1 MITAVRTRA
10 EGFREDTLARLRA
23 LTPLRFAGEVLVL
36 VAVLVLDLWPG
47 LWATK
52 HASGWA
58 LAGLIAAFVV
68 MLQLRHALPATAMIA
83 GVALAMMTPFGG
95 PALMVVLSYTAGR
108 RIESWVKA
116 VITASIAFIAVVVFW
131 DEDPIMVEPVYGM
144 LILITVFGVGVAL
157 PFLVGRYLAQR
168 EALVQAMQERE
179 SRMRTEHKM
188 LSRQVRLRERSRIA
202 QDMHDSLGH
211 RLSLISVH
219 AGALSMDPTLGEKQR
234 EAIGVL
240 RSAALTGMEE
250 LRAII
255 GVLRAEDGPDD
266 DPATRTVESIDSLVS
281 DARKA
286 GVLVSLVRGGQAHP
300 LPSKVSHAAY
310 RVAQEGLTN
319 ASKHAPGAAVQ
330 VTVKYEPDALVVEV
344 RNNPSRNGMADGDP
358 GVGLIGLTERVRV
371 AGGILHVGALP
382 SGGFRLA
389 AVLPYEESALPD
401 EPEDEQEE
409 VESPRSIRKW
419 AGVGS
424 IAGMSI
430 VLAIIF
436 GGFTWLGSQPVT
448 KVVPQEEYGQIYVGQ
463 PESEVMAQL
472 PAGDEPLVGEG
483 ERKSQAEPEPQG
495 SRCVYHITDEQSY
508 LDKGTRVV
516 RFCFRDG
523 KLVEKKIHVQKD
535 SP

>member
-10 EGFREDTLARLRA
+10 EVFRADTLARLRG
-23 LTPLRFAGEVLVL
+23 LTVVRLVGDLIVL
-36 VAVLVLDLWPG
+36 VAALLLDVWPG
-47 LWATK
+47 PWAETK
-52 HASGWA
+52 ASGWT
-58 LAGLIAAFVV
+58 LAGIFAVYVV
-68 MLQLRHALPATAMIA
+68 LLPLRHLLPATAMIGGA
-83 GVALAMMTPFGG
+83 ALTFLG
-95 PALMVVLSYTAGR
+95 PAAMVVLSYTAGR

-116 VITASIAFIAVVVFW
+116 VVSTTITFVVVVLLW
-131 DEDPIMVEPVYGM
+131 DWDARPLDIEPVYGM
-144 LILITVFGVGVAL
+144 LILITIFGVGVAL

-168 EALVQAMQERE
+168 EALVLAMQERE
-179 SRMRTEHKM
+179 ARMRGEHKM

-219 AGALSMDPTLGEKQR
+219 AGALALDPSLGEKQR

-240 RSAALTGMEE
+240 RSAALTGMGE

-266 DPATRTVESIDSLVS
+266 DPATRTAESIDSLVA

-300 LPSKVSHAAY
+300 LPSRVSHAAY

-319 ASKHAPGAAVQ
+319 AAKHAPGAAVQ

-344 RNNPSRNGMADGDP
+344 RNNPSRAGSPAGAP

-382 SGGFRLA
+382 SGGFRIA
-389 AVLPYEESALPD
+389 AVLPYEETALPD
-401 EPEDEQEE
+401 EPEDEQDEA
-409 VESPRSIRKW
+409 ESPRGIRKW

-424 IAGMSI
+424 IAGATL
-430 VLAIIF
+430 VLTIII
-436 GGFTWLGSQPVT
+436 GGFTFLGAQPVT
-448 KVVPQEEYGQIYVGQ
+448 EVVSQENLDRIQEGQ
-463 PESEVMAQL
+463 PEADVLALL
-472 PAGDEPLVGEG
+472 PAGDEPLVADG
-483 ERKSQAEPEPQG
+483 ERKSQASPEPPG
-495 SRCVYHITDEQSY
+495 ARCVYHITDEQSY
-508 LDKGTRVV
+508 LAKGTRVV

-523 KLVEKKIHVQKD
+523 KLVEKKIHVQRTGQ
-535 SP
+535 

>member
-10 EGFREDTLARLRA
+10 EALLADTRARLHA
-23 LTPLRFAGEVLVL
+23 LTPVRVVGDAIIVLAAIL
-36 VAVLVLDLWPG
+36 LDLWPG
-47 LWATK
+47 PWAEAK
-52 HASGWA
+52 PSGWA
-58 LAGLIAAFVV
+58 LVAYVAVYLVL
-68 MLQLRHALPATAMIA
+68 MPLRHVLPATAMIVGA
-83 GVALAMMTPFGG
+83 AIPGTG
-95 PALMVVLSYTAGR
+95 PALVVVLSYTAGR

-116 VITASIAFIAVVVFW
+116 VVSTTITFVVVVLLW
-131 DEDPIMVEPVYGM
+131 DWGTRPLDIEPVYGM
-144 LILITVFGVGVAL
+144 LILITIFGVGVAL

-168 EALVQAMQERE
+168 EALVQAMQDRE
-179 SRMRTEHKM
+179 ARMHGENRM
-188 LSRQVRLRERSRIA
+188 ISRQVRLRERSRIA

-219 AGALSMDPTLGEKQR
+219 AGALALDPSLGDKQR

-266 DPATRTVESIDSLVS
+266 DPATRTVESIDSLVG

-286 GVLVSLVRGGQAHP
+286 GVLVSLVRGGQSHP
-300 LPSKVSHAAY
+300 LPSRVSHAAY

-344 RNNPSRNGMADGDP
+344 RNNPSRNGSAAREP

-382 SGGFRLA
+382 SGGFRIA
-389 AVLPYEESALPD
+389 AVLPYEETSLPD
-401 EPEDEQEE
+401 EPEDEQDET
-409 VESPRSIRKW
+409 ESPRRIRKW
-419 AGVGS
+419 AGIGS
-424 IAGMSI
+424 IAGASI
-430 VLAIIF
+430 VLAVII
-436 GGFTWLGSQPVT
+436 GGFTYLGAQPVT
-448 KVVPQEEYGQIYVGQ
+448 EVVSQENLDKIQVGQ
-463 PESEVMAQL
+463 SEADVLKLL
-472 PAGDEPLVGEG
+472 PAGDEPLVAAG
-483 ERKSQAEPEPQG
+483 ERKSQAAPEPPG
-495 SRCVYHITDEQSY
+495 ARCVYHVTDEQSF
-508 LDKGTRVV
+508 LAKGTRVV

-523 KLVEKKIHVQKD
+523 KLVEKKIHVQRNN
-535 SP
+535 P

>member
-1 MITAVRTRA
+1 MTTALRA
-10 EGFREDTLARLRA
+10 RGEAFLADTLARFRT
-23 LTPLRFAGEVLVL
+23 LTPVRLVGDLIVL
-36 VAVLVLDLWPG
+36 VAAILLDLWPG
-47 LWATK
+47 PWAEQR
-52 HASGWA
+52 ASGWT
-58 LAGLIAAFVV
+58 LIAFVAAYV
-68 MLQLRHALPATAMIA
+68 VLLPLRHVLPATLMIVGA
-83 GVALAMMTPFGG
+83 AIPFGG
-95 PALMVVLSYTAGR
+95 PAFMVVLSYTAGR

-116 VITASIAFIAVVVFW
+116 VVSAALTLVVVVLMW
-131 DEDPIMVEPVYGM
+131 DWEARPIDLDPVYAM
-144 LILITVFGVGVAL
+144 LILITIFGVGVAL

-168 EALVQAMQERE
+168 EALVQAMRDRE
-179 SRMRTEHKM
+179 ARMRGEHKL

-219 AGALSMDPTLGEKQR
+219 AGALAMDPSLGDKQR

-266 DPATRTVESIDSLVS
+266 DPATRTVESIDSLVG

-300 LPSKVSHAAY
+300 LPSRVSHAAY

-344 RNNPSRNGMADGDP
+344 RNNPSRHGSPGGSP
-358 GVGLIGLTERVRV
+358 GVGLIGLTERVRL

-382 SGGFRLA
+382 SGGFRIA
-389 AVLPYEESALPD
+389 AVLPYEETALPD
-401 EPEDEQEE
+401 EPEDEQDET
-409 VESPRSIRKW
+409 ESPRGIRKW

-424 IAGMSI
+424 IAGATL
-430 VLAIIF
+430 VLAVII
-436 GGFTWLGSQPVT
+436 GGFTYLGTQPVT
-448 KVVPQEEYGQIYVGQ
+448 DVVSQDSLDRIQEGQ
-463 PESEVMAQL
+463 PEADVMKLL
-472 PAGDEPLVGEG
+472 PSGDEPLVADG
-483 ERKSQAEPEPQG
+483 ERKSQASPEPPG
-495 SRCVYHITDEQSY
+495 ARCVYHVTDEQSY
-508 LDKGTRVV
+508 LAKGTRVV

-523 KLVEKKIHVQKD
+523 KLVEKKIHVQRTGQ
-535 SP
+535 

>member
-1 MITAVRTRA
+1 VRTRA
-10 EGFREDTLARLRA
+10 EAFAAGNLARFKA
-23 LTPLRFAGEVLVL
+23 LTPLRVGGELL
-36 VAVLVLDLWPG
+36 LLAAVVVLDLLPG
-47 LWATK
+47 LWADK
-52 HASGWA
+52 HASGWTLVA
-58 LAGLIAAFVV
+58 LIAAYVV
-68 MLQLRHALPATAMIA
+68 LMPLRYALPATTMVL
-83 GVALAMMTPFGG
+83 GVMVSMMTPYAGAG
-95 PALMVVLSYTAGR
+95 LMVVVSYAAGR

-116 VITASIAFIAVVVFW
+116 VVTAVIAFVVVAWFW
-131 DEDPIMVEPVYGM
+131 DEQPIMVEPVYGM
-144 LILITVFGVGVAL
+144 LILITVFSVGVAL

-168 EALVQAMQERE
+168 EALVQAMRERE
-179 SRMRTEHKM
+179 ARMRTEHRM

-219 AGALSMDPTLGEKQR
+219 AGALALDPSLGEKQR

-240 RSAALTGMEE
+240 RTAALTGMEE

-300 LPSKVSHAAY
+300 LPSRVSHAAY

-344 RNNPSRNGMADGDP
+344 RNNPSRNGASAREP

-382 SGGFRLA
+382 SGGFRIA
-389 AVLPYEESALPD
+389 AVLPYEETALPE
-401 EPEDEQEE
+401 EPVDEQDDAEP
-409 VESPRSIRKW
+409 SRRIPKW

-424 IAGMSI
+424 IAGVSAVVTI
-430 VLAIIF
+430 VI
-436 GGFTWLGSQPVT
+436 GGFTYLGAQPVT
-448 KVVPQEEYGQIYVGQ
+448 EVVSQQKLDQIQVGQ
-463 PESEVMAQL
+463 PESEVLKLL
-472 PAGDEPLVGEG
+472 PAGDEPLVGDG
-483 ERKSQAEPEPQG
+483 ERKSQAAPEPAG
-495 SRCVYHITDEQSY
+495 ARCVYHVTDEQSF
-508 LDKGTRVV
+508 LEKGTRVV
-516 RFCFRDG
+516 RFCFKDG
-523 KLVEKKIHVQKD
+523 KLVEKKIHVQRKN
-535 SP
+535 P

>member
-1 MITAVRTRA
+1 MITAGRTRA
-10 EGFREDTLARLRA
+10 EALLADTRSRLTA
-23 LTPLRFAGEVLVL
+23 LTPVRVVGDVIVVLAAIL
-36 VAVLVLDLWPG
+36 LDLWPG
-47 LWATK
+47 PWAETK
-52 HASGWA
+52 PSGWA
-58 LAGLIAAFVV
+58 LVAYVAAYLVL
-68 MLQLRHALPATAMIA
+68 MPLRHVLPATVMIA
-83 GVALAMMTPFGG
+83 GAAIPFAG
-95 PALMVVLSYTAGR
+95 PALVVVLSYTAGR

-116 VITASIAFIAVVVFW
+116 VVSTTLTFVVVVLLW
-131 DEDPIMVEPVYGM
+131 DWDARPLDIEPVYGM
-144 LILITVFGVGVAL
+144 LILITIFGVGVAL

-168 EALVQAMQERE
+168 EALVQAMQDRE
-179 SRMRTEHKM
+179 ARMHGENKM
-188 LSRQVRLRERSRIA
+188 ISRQVRLRERSRIA

-219 AGALSMDPTLGEKQR
+219 AGALALDPSLGDKQR

-266 DPATRTVESIDSLVS
+266 DPATRTVESIDSLVG

-300 LPSKVSHAAY
+300 LPSRVSHAAY

-344 RNNPSRNGMADGDP
+344 RNNPSRNGSAASEP

-382 SGGFRLA
+382 SGGFRIA
-389 AVLPYEESALPD
+389 AVLPYEETPLPD
-401 EPEDEQEE
+401 EPEDEQDET
-409 VESPRSIRKW
+409 VSPRRIRKW

-424 IAGMSI
+424 IAGASI
-430 VLAIIF
+430 VLAVII
-436 GGFTWLGSQPVT
+436 GGFTYLGAQPVT
-448 KVVPQEEYGQIYVGQ
+448 EVVSQENLDKIQEGQ
-463 PESEVMAQL
+463 SEADVLKLL
-472 PAGDEPLVGEG
+472 PVGDEPLVADG
-483 ERKSQAEPEPQG
+483 ERKSQASPEPPG
-495 SRCVYHITDEQSY
+495 ARCVYHITDEQSY
-508 LDKGTRVV
+508 LAKGTRVV

-523 KLVEKKIHVQKD
+523 KLVEKKIHVQRTG
-535 SP
+535 S

>member
-1 MITAVRTRA
+1 LLADTRA
-10 EGFREDTLARLRA
+10 RIEA
-23 LTPLRFAGEVLVL
+23 LTPVRVVGDLIVVLAAIL
-36 VAVLVLDLWPG
+36 LDLWPG
-47 LWATK
+47 PWAEAK
-52 HASGWA
+52 VSGWV
-58 LAGLIAAFVV
+58 LAAYIAVYLV
-68 MLQLRHALPATAMIA
+68 LMPLRHVLPATVMIVGA
-83 GVALAMMTPFGG
+83 ALPFAG
-95 PALMVVLSYTAGR
+95 PALVVVLSYTAGR
-108 RIESWVKA
+108 RIESRVR
-116 VITASIAFIAVVVFW
+116 AVVATAITFVVVVLLW
-131 DEDPIMVEPVYGM
+131 DWDARPLDIEPVYGM
-144 LILITVFGVGVAL
+144 LILITIFGVGVAL

-168 EALVQAMQERE
+168 EALVQAMQDRE
-179 SRMRTEHKM
+179 SRMRGEHKM
-188 LSRQVRLRERSRIA
+188 ISRQVRLRERSRIA

-219 AGALSMDPTLGEKQR
+219 AGALALDPSLGDKQR

-266 DPATRTVESIDSLVS
+266 DPATRTVESIDSLVG

-300 LPSKVSHAAY
+300 LPSRVSHAAY

-344 RNNPSRNGMADGDP
+344 RNNPSRNGSAAREP

-382 SGGFRLA
+382 SGGFRIA
-389 AVLPYEESALPD
+389 AVLPYEETPLPD
-401 EPEDEQEE
+401 EPEDEQDET
-409 VESPRSIRKW
+409 ESPRGIRKW

-424 IAGMSI
+424 IAGASL
-430 VLAIIF
+430 VLAVII
-436 GGFTWLGSQPVT
+436 GGFTYLGAQPVT
-448 KVVPQEEYGQIYVGQ
+448 EVVSQENLDKIQVGQ
-463 PESEVMAQL
+463 PEAEVMKLL
-472 PAGDEPLVGEG
+472 PAGDEPLVADG
-483 ERKSQAEPEPQG
+483 ERKSQASPEPPG
-495 SRCVYHITDEQSY
+495 ARCVYHVTDEQSY
-508 LDKGTRVV
+508 LAKGTRVV

-523 KLVEKKIHVQKD
+523 KLVEKKIHVQRNN
-535 SP
+535 P

>member
-1 MITAVRTRA
+1 MRA
-10 EGFREDTLARLRA
+10 RGAAALADTLARFRA
-23 LTPLRFAGEVLVL
+23 LTPVRLVGDLIVL
-36 VAVLVLDLWPG
+36 VAAILLDLWPG
-47 LWATK
+47 PWAEQR
-52 HASGWA
+52 ASGWT
-58 LAGLIAAFVV
+58 LIAFVAV
-68 MLQLRHALPATAMIA
+68 YVVLLPMRHVLPATLMIA
-83 GVALAMMTPFGG
+83 GAAIPFGG
-95 PALMVVLSYTAGR
+95 PAFMVVLSYTAGR
-108 RIESWVKA
+108 RIESWGKA
-116 VITASIAFIAVVVFW
+116 VVSMTLTFAVVLLMW
-131 DEDPIMVEPVYGM
+131 DWQARPIDLDPVYAV
-144 LILITVFGVGVAL
+144 LILITIFGVGVAL

-168 EALVQAMQERE
+168 EALVQAIRDRE
-179 SRMRTEHKM
+179 ARMRGEHKL

-219 AGALSMDPTLGEKQR
+219 AGALALDPSLGDKQR

-266 DPATRTVESIDSLVS
+266 DTATRTVESIDSLVG

-300 LPSKVSHAAY
+300 LPSRVSHAAY

-344 RNNPSRNGMADGDP
+344 RNNPSRNGSLVREP
-358 GVGLIGLTERVRV
+358 GVGLIGLTERVRL

-382 SGGFRLA
+382 AGGFRIA
-389 AVLPYEESALPD
+389 AVLPYEETSLPD
-401 EPEDEQEE
+401 EPEDEQDET
-409 VESPRSIRKW
+409 ESPRGIRKW

-424 IAGMSI
+424 IAGASL
-430 VLAIIF
+430 VLTMII
-436 GGFTWLGSQPVT
+436 GGFTFLGSQPVT
-448 KVVPQEEYGQIYVGQ
+448 EVVSQENLDRIREGQ
-463 PESEVMAQL
+463 PEADVVKLL
-472 PAGDEPLVGEG
+472 PSGDEPLLADG
-483 ERKSQAEPEPQG
+483 ERKSQASPEPPG
-495 SRCVYHITDEQSY
+495 ARCVYHITDEQSY
-508 LDKGTRVV
+508 LAKGTRVV

-523 KLVEKKIHVQKD
+523 KLVEKKIHMQRNGQ
-535 SP
+535 

>member
-1 MITAVRTRA
+1 MTTALRTRA
-10 EGFREDTLARLRA
+10 EAFRADTLARLKA
-23 LTPLRFAGEVLVL
+23 MTPVRVIGDVIVV
-36 VAVLVLDLWPG
+36 VAAILLDLWPG
-47 LWATK
+47 PWAEQK
-52 HASGWA
+52 AAGWTLVA
-58 LAGLIAAFVV
+58 YVAVYLVL
-68 MLQLRHALPATAMIA
+68 LPLRHVLPATAMIVGA
-83 GVALAMMTPFGG
+83 AIPFIG
-95 PALMVVLSYTAGR
+95 PAVMVVLSYTAGR

-116 VITASIAFIAVVVFW
+116 VVCTTITFVVVVLVW
-131 DEDPIMVEPVYGM
+131 DWDARPIDIEPVYGV
-144 LILITVFGVGVAL
+144 LILVTIFGVGVAL

-168 EALVQAMQERE
+168 EALVQAVQDREARMQA
-179 SRMRTEHKM
+179 EHKM

-219 AGALSMDPTLGEKQR
+219 AGALAMDPSLGEKQR

-266 DPATRTVESIDSLVS
+266 DPATRTVESIDSLVG

-300 LPSKVSHAAY
+300 LPSRVSHAAY

-344 RNNPSRNGMADGDP
+344 RNNPSRSGSSGGEP
-358 GVGLIGLTERVRV
+358 GVGLIGLSERVRV

-382 SGGFRLA
+382 SGGFRIA
-389 AVLPYEESALPD
+389 AVLPYEETALPG
-401 EPEDEQEE
+401 EPEDEQDET
-409 VESPRSIRKW
+409 ESPRGIRKW

-424 IAGMSI
+424 IAGASV
-430 VLAIIF
+430 VLTVII
-436 GGFTWLGSQPVT
+436 GGFTYLGAQPVT
-448 KVVPQEEYGQIYVGQ
+448 EVVAQEDLDRIQEGQ
-463 PESEVMAQL
+463 PEAEVVKLL
-472 PAGDEPLVGEG
+472 PSGAEPMVGDG
-483 ERKSQAEPEPQG
+483 ERKSQASPEPPG
-495 SRCVYHITDEQSY
+495 ARCVYHITDEQSY
-508 LDKGTRVV
+508 LAKGTRVV

-523 KLVEKKIHVQKD
+523 KLVEKKIHVQRTN
-535 SP
+535 P

>member
-1 MITAVRTRA
+1 MTTALRARA
-10 EGFREDTLARLRA
+10 EAFRADTLARLKA
-23 LTPLRFAGEVLVL
+23 MTPVRVIGDVIVV
-36 VAVLVLDLWPG
+36 VAAILLDLWPG
-47 LWATK
+47 PWGEQK
-52 HASGWA
+52 ASGWTLVA
-58 LAGLIAAFVV
+58 YVAVYLVL
-68 MLQLRHALPATAMIA
+68 LPLRHVLPATAMIVGA
-83 GVALAMMTPFGG
+83 AIPFIG
-95 PALMVVLSYTAGR
+95 PAVMVVLSYTAGR

-116 VITASIAFIAVVVFW
+116 VVSTTITFVVVVLVW
-131 DEDPIMVEPVYGM
+131 DWDARPIDIEPVYGV
-144 LILITVFGVGVAL
+144 LILVTIFGVGVAL

-168 EALVQAMQERE
+168 EALVQAVQDREARMQA
-179 SRMRTEHKM
+179 EHKM

-219 AGALSMDPTLGEKQR
+219 AGALAMDPSLGEKQR

-266 DPATRTVESIDSLVS
+266 DPATRTVESIDSLVG

-300 LPSKVSHAAY
+300 LPSRVSHAAY

-344 RNNPSRNGMADGDP
+344 RNNPSRSGSSGGEP
-358 GVGLIGLTERVRV
+358 GVGLIGLSERVRV

-382 SGGFRLA
+382 SGGFRIA
-389 AVLPYEESALPD
+389 AVLPYEETALPG
-401 EPEDEQEE
+401 EPEDEQDET
-409 VESPRSIRKW
+409 ESPRGIRKW

-424 IAGMSI
+424 IAGASV
-430 VLAIIF
+430 VLTVII
-436 GGFTWLGSQPVT
+436 GGFTYLGAQPVT
-448 KVVPQEEYGQIYVGQ
+448 EVVTQENLDRIREGQ
-463 PESEVMAQL
+463 PEAEVMKLL
-472 PAGDEPLVGEG
+472 PSGDEPLVGDG
-483 ERKSQAEPEPQG
+483 ERKSQASPEPTG
-495 SRCVYHITDEQSY
+495 ARCVYHITDEQSY
-508 LDKGTRVV
+508 LAKGTRVV

-523 KLVEKKIHVQKD
+523 KLVEKKIHVQRTN
-535 SP
+535 P

>member
-10 EGFREDTLARLRA
+10 EAAAADTLARFRA
-23 LTPLRFAGEVLVL
+23 LTPVRLVGDLL
-36 VAVLVLDLWPG
+36 VMVAAILLDLWPG
-47 LWATK
+47 PWGEVK
-52 HASGWA
+52 ASGWTLVA
-58 LAGLIAAFVV
+58 YVAAYVV
-68 MLQLRHALPATAMIA
+68 LMPLRHVFPAVVLVGAAAI
-83 GVALAMMTPFGG
+83 PFGG
-95 PALMVVLSYTAGR
+95 PALMVLVSYTAGR

-116 VITASIAFIAVVVFW
+116 VVTMAFTFVVVVLLW
-131 DEDPIMVEPVYGM
+131 DWDQRPLDIEPVYGM
-144 LILITVFGVGVAL
+144 LILVTIFGVGVAL

-168 EALVQAMQERE
+168 EALVRAMQDRE
-179 SRMRTEHKM
+179 ERMRGEHKL

-219 AGALSMDPTLGEKQR
+219 AGALALDPTLGEKQR

-240 RSAALTGMEE
+240 RTAALTGMGE

-266 DPATRTVESIDSLVS
+266 DPATRTAESIDSLVS

-286 GVLVSLVRGGQAHP
+286 GVLVSLVRGGQSHP
-300 LPSKVSHAAY
+300 LPSRVSHAAY

-319 ASKHAPGAAVQ
+319 AAKHAPGAAVQ

-344 RNNPSRNGMADGDP
+344 RNNPCRNGSPEGAP

-382 SGGFRLA
+382 SGGFRIA
-389 AVLPYEESALPD
+389 AVLPYEETPLPD
-401 EPEDEQEE
+401 EPEDEDEP
-409 VESPRSIRKW
+409 ESPRGIRKW

-424 IAGMSI
+424 IAGASL
-430 VLAIIF
+430 VLTVII
-436 GGFTWLGSQPVT
+436 GGFTYLGAQPVT
-448 KVVPQEEYGQIYVGQ
+448 EVVSQENLDRIQVGQ
-463 PESEVMAQL
+463 SESDVLALL
-472 PAGDEPLVGEG
+472 PSGDEPLVADG
-483 ERKSQAEPEPQG
+483 ERRSQASPEPEG
-495 SRCVYHITDEQSY
+495 ARCVYHITDEQSY
-508 LDKGTRVV
+508 LAKGTRVV

-523 KLVEKKIHVQKD
+523 KLVEKKIHVQRTG
-535 SP
+535 S

>member
-1 MITAVRTRA
+1 VITAVRTRA
-10 EGFREDTLARLRA
+10 EALRADTLARLQA
-23 LTPLRFAGEVLVL
+23 LTPVRVVGEVV
-36 VAVLVLDLWPG
+36 VVAAAVLLDQWPG
-47 LWATK
+47 PWSEHQAT
-52 HASGWA
+52 GWA
-58 LAGLIAAFVV
+58 LVGFIAVYLV
-68 MLQLRHALPATAMIA
+68 LLPLRHVLPATVMIGA
-83 GVALAMMTPFGG
+83 AAIPFVG

-108 RIESWVKA
+108 RVESW
-116 VITASIAFIAVVVFW
+116 IRAVVSTTITFVVGALVW
-131 DEDPIMVEPVYGM
+131 DWDATPVDIGPVYGT
-144 LILITVFGVGVAL
+144 LILITIFGVGVAL

-179 SRMRTEHKM
+179 SRMRGEHKL

-219 AGALSMDPTLGEKQR
+219 AGALALDPSLGDKQR

-240 RSAALTGMEE
+240 RTAALTGMEE

-300 LPSKVSHAAY
+300 LPSRVSHAAY

-319 ASKHAPGAAVQ
+319 AAKHAPGAAVQ

-344 RNNPSRNGMADGDP
+344 RNNPPRTGSPTGEP

-382 SGGFRLA
+382 SGGFRIA
-389 AVLPYEESALPD
+389 AVLPYEETALPD
-401 EPEDEQEE
+401 EPEDEQDDNE
-409 VESPRSIRKW
+409 VPRRIRKW

-424 IAGMSI
+424 IAGASL
-430 VLAIIF
+430 VLVVII
-436 GGFTWLGSQPVT
+436 GGFTVLGAQPVT
-448 KVVPQEEYGQIYVGQ
+448 KVVTQQHLDQIHEGQ
-463 PESEVMAQL
+463 SEADVLKLL
-472 PAGDEPLVGEG
+472 PSGDEPLVGSG
-483 ERKSQAEPEPQG
+483 DRKSQASPEPPG
-495 SRCVYHITDEQSY
+495 ARCAYYVTDEQSY
-508 LDKGTRVV
+508 LEKGTRVV

-523 KLVEKKIHVQKD
+523 KLVEKKIHVQRTG
-535 SP
+535 P

>member
-10 EGFREDTLARLRA
+10 EALRADTLARLKA
-23 LTPLRFAGEVLVL
+23 LTPVRVLGDAIVIL
-36 VAVLVLDLWPG
+36 AAILLDLWPG
-47 LWATK
+47 PWGEHKAT
-52 HASGWA
+52 GWL
-58 LAGLIAAFVV
+58 LAGYIACYLV
-68 MLQLRHALPATAMIA
+68 LLPLRHVFPAAVMIGGA
-83 GVALAMMTPFGG
+83 AIPFLG

-116 VITASIAFIAVVVFW
+116 VVSTAITFVVVILVW
-131 DEDPIMVEPVYGM
+131 DWDARPVDIEPVYGM
-144 LILITVFGVGVAL
+144 LILITIFGVGVAL

-168 EALVQAMQERE
+168 EALVQAMQDRE
-179 SRMRTEHKM
+179 ARMAIEHRM

-219 AGALSMDPTLGEKQR
+219 AGALALDPSLGDKQR

-266 DPATRTVESIDSLVS
+266 DPATRTVESIDSLVG

-300 LPSKVSHAAY
+300 LPSRVSHAAY

-319 ASKHAPGAAVQ
+319 AAKHAPGAAVQ

-344 RNNPSRNGMADGDP
+344 RNNPSRNDSSVREP

-382 SGGFRLA
+382 SGGFRIA
-389 AVLPYEESALPD
+389 AVLPYEETALPD
-401 EPEDEQEE
+401 EPEDEHDEA
-409 VESPRSIRKW
+409 ESPRSIRKW

-424 IAGMSI
+424 IAGASL
-430 VLAIIF
+430 VLAVII
-436 GGFTWLGSQPVT
+436 GGFTYLGAQPVT
-448 KVVPQEEYGQIYVGQ
+448 KVVKQADLDKIHEGQS
-463 PESEVMAQL
+463 EAEVMALL
-472 PAGDEPLVGEG
+472 PSGDEPLIGNG
-483 ERKSQAEPEPQG
+483 ERQSQASPEPPG
-495 SRCVYHITDEQSY
+495 ARCVYHVTDEQSY
-508 LDKGTRVV
+508 LAKGTRVV

-523 KLVEKKIHVQKD
+523 KLVEKKIHVQRTG
-535 SP
+535 S

>member
-10 EGFREDTLARLRA
+10 EAFRADTLARLRA
-23 LTPLRFAGEVLVL
+23 LTPVRLVGDLLVMVGVLL
-36 VAVLVLDLWPG
+36 LDLWPG
-47 LWATK
+47 PWAETK
-52 HASGWA
+52 ASGWTLVA
-58 LAGLIAAFVV
+58 YFAVYVV
-68 MLQLRHALPATAMIA
+68 MLPLRHLLPATVMIVGA
-83 GVALAMMTPFGG
+83 AIPFFG
-95 PALMVVLSYTAGR
+95 PAMMVVLSYTAGR

-116 VITASIAFIAVVVFW
+116 VVSTAMTFVVVVLWW
-131 DEDPIMVEPVYGM
+131 DWVERPLDIEPVYGM
-144 LILITVFGVGVAL
+144 LILVTIFGVGVAL

-168 EALVQAMQERE
+168 EALVQAMQDRE
-179 SRMRTEHKM
+179 ARMRVEHRM

-219 AGALSMDPTLGEKQR
+219 AGALALDPSLGDKQR

-240 RSAALTGMEE
+240 RSAALTGMGE

-266 DPATRTVESIDSLVS
+266 DPATRTAESIDSLVS

-300 LPSKVSHAAY
+300 LPSRVSHAAY

-319 ASKHAPGAAVQ
+319 AAKHAPGAAVQ

-344 RNNPSRNGMADGDP
+344 RNNPSRNGSPVQAP

-382 SGGFRLA
+382 SGGFRIA
-389 AVLPYEESALPD
+389 AVLPYEETPLPD
-401 EPEDEQEE
+401 EPEDEQDET
-409 VESPRSIRKW
+409 ESPRGIRKW

-424 IAGMSI
+424 IAGASL
-430 VLAIIF
+430 VLAIII
-436 GGFTWLGSQPVT
+436 GGFTYLGAQPVT
-448 KVVPQEEYGQIYVGQ
+448 DVVSQENLDRIQEGQAEADVR
-463 PESEVMAQL
+463 ALL
-472 PAGDEPLVGEG
+472 PAGDEPLVADG
-483 ERKSQAEPEPQG
+483 ERKSQAGPEPPG
-495 SRCVYHITDEQSY
+495 ARCVYHITDEQSY
-508 LDKGTRVV
+508 LAKGTRVV

-523 KLVEKKIHVQKD
+523 KLVEKKIHVQRTGQ
-535 SP
+535 

>member
-10 EGFREDTLARLRA
+10 EALYADTLARFKA
-23 LTPLRFAGEVLVL
+23 LTPVRVTGDLIVVVSVIL
-36 VAVLVLDLWPG
+36 LDLWPG
-47 LWATK
+47 PWAEHK
-52 HASGWA
+52 ASGWA
-58 LAGLIAAFVV
+58 LAGFIATYLV
-68 MLQLRHALPATAMIA
+68 LLPLRHVLPATVMIGGA
-83 GVALAMMTPFGG
+83 AIPFLG

-116 VITASIAFIAVVVFW
+116 VVSTTITFVVVVLMW
-131 DEDPIMVEPVYGM
+131 DWDTRPIDIEPVYGM
-144 LILITVFGVGVAL
+144 LILITIFGVGVAL

-168 EALVQAMQERE
+168 EALVQAMQDRE
-179 SRMRTEHKM
+179 ARMRIEHRM

-219 AGALSMDPTLGEKQR
+219 AGALALDPSLGDKQR

-300 LPSKVSHAAY
+300 LPSRVSHAAY

-319 ASKHAPGAAVQ
+319 AAKHAPGAAVQ

-344 RNNPSRNGMADGDP
+344 RNNPSRTGSPTGEP
-358 GVGLIGLTERVRV
+358 GVGLIGLSERVRV

-382 SGGFRLA
+382 SGGFRIA
-389 AVLPYEESALPD
+389 AVLPYEETALP

-409 VESPRSIRKW
+409 VEPRRRIRKW
-419 AGVGS
+419 AGIGS
-424 IAGMSI
+424 IAGASL
-430 VLAIIF
+430 VLTVII
-436 GGFTWLGSQPVT
+436 GGFTVLGTQPVT
-448 KVVPQEEYGQIYVGQ
+448 EVVTQENLDRIREGQ
-463 PESEVMAQL
+463 PEAEVMALL
-472 PAGDEPLVGEG
+472 PAGDEPLVGDG
-483 ERKSQAEPEPQG
+483 ERKSQATPEPPG
-495 SRCVYHITDEQSY
+495 ARCIYHITDEQSY
-508 LDKGTRVV
+508 RDDGTRVV

-523 KLVEKKIHVQKD
+523 KLVEKKIHVQRTG
-535 SP
+535 S

>member
-1 MITAVRTRA
+1 MTAVRARA
-10 EGFREDTLARLRA
+10 EVFREDVAARLKA
-23 LTPLRFAGEVLVL
+23 LTPLRVAGEAIVFAAVVL
-36 VAVLVLDLWPG
+36 LDLWPG
-47 LWATK
+47 VWATK
-52 HASGWA
+52 HASGWP
-58 LAGLIAAFVV
+58 LAGLIVAFLV
-68 MLQLRHALPATAMIA
+68 LLPARHALPATAMVV
-83 GVALAMMTPFGG
+83 GVALAMMTPYGG

-108 RIESWVKA
+108 RIESWIKA
-116 VITASIAFIAVVVFW
+116 VATAAVAFVAVIVFW

-179 SRMRTEHKM
+179 ARMRTEHKM

-219 AGALSMDPTLGEKQR
+219 AGAMGLDPSLGEKQR

-266 DPATRTVESIDSLVS
+266 DPATRTVESIDSLVG

-300 LPSKVSHAAY
+300 LPSRVSHAAY

-344 RNNPSRNGMADGDP
+344 RNNPSRNGSAGRDP
-358 GVGLIGLTERVRV
+358 GVGLIGLTERVRL
-371 AGGILHVGALP
+371 AGGMLHVGSLP
-382 SGGFRLA
+382 SGGYRLA
-389 AVLPYEESALPD
+389 AVLPYEETALPD
-401 EPEDEQEE
+401 EPEDEQQEE
-409 VESPRSIRKW
+409 APRQRIRKW

-424 IAGMSI
+424 IAGMSV
-430 VLAIIF
+430 VLTLIF
-436 GGFTWLGSQPVT
+436 GGFTYLGSQPVT
-448 KVVPQEEYGQIYVGQ
+448 KVVSQEKYDMISVGQ
-463 PESEVMAQL
+463 SESEVMAL
-472 PAGDEPLVGEG
+472 MPPGDEPLVGEG
-483 ERKSQAEPEPQG
+483 ERTSQAAPEPPG

-508 LDKGTRVV
+508 LDEGTRVV

-535 SP
+535 KP

>member
-10 EGFREDTLARLRA
+10 EALVADTLARLKA
-23 LTPLRFAGEVLVL
+23 LTPVRVIGDVIVMIATIL
-36 VAVLVLDLWPG
+36 LDLWPG
-47 LWATK
+47 PWAEHKT
-52 HASGWA
+52 SGWA
-58 LAGLIAAFVV
+58 LVGFAAVYLV
-68 MLQLRHALPATAMIA
+68 LLPLRHVLPATVMIGGA
-83 GVALAMMTPFGG
+83 AIPFLG

-108 RIESWVKA
+108 RITSWVKA
-116 VITASIAFIAVVVFW
+116 VVSTTLTFVVVVLAW
-131 DEDPIMVEPVYGM
+131 DWDARPIDIEPAYGM
-144 LILITVFGVGVAL
+144 LILITIFGVGVAL

-168 EALVQAMQERE
+168 EALVQAMQDRE
-179 SRMRTEHKM
+179 ARMRIEHRM
-188 LSRQVRLRERSRIA
+188 ISRQVRLRERSRIA

-219 AGALSMDPTLGEKQR
+219 AGVLAMDPSLGDKQR

-286 GVLVSLVRGGQAHP
+286 GVLVSLVRGGQSHP
-300 LPSKVSHAAY
+300 LPSRVSHAAY

-319 ASKHAPGAAVQ
+319 AAKHSPGAAVQ

-344 RNNPSRNGMADGDP
+344 RNNPSRNGSPTGEP
-358 GVGLIGLTERVRV
+358 GVGLIGLSERVRV

-382 SGGFRLA
+382 SGGFRIA
-389 AVLPYEESALPD
+389 AVLPYEETALP

-409 VESPRSIRKW
+409 AEPRRQIRKW

-424 IAGMSI
+424 IAGASI
-430 VLAIIF
+430 VLTLII
-436 GGFTWLGSQPVT
+436 GGFTVLGAQPVT
-448 KVVPQEEYGQIYVGQ
+448 EVVTQQNLDRIQEGQ
-463 PESEVMAQL
+463 PEAEVMALL
-472 PAGDEPLVGEG
+472 PSGDEPLVGDG
-483 ERKSQAEPEPQG
+483 ERKSHAAPEPPG
-495 SRCVYHITDEQSY
+495 ARCVYHITDEQSY
-508 LDKGTRVV
+508 RDEGTRVV

-523 KLVEKKIHVQKD
+523 KLVEKKIHVQRTG
-535 SP
+535 

>member
-10 EGFREDTLARLRA
+10 EAFRADALARFRGLTVVRLVGDLVVMVAA
-23 LTPLRFAGEVLVL
+23 LLLDVWPGPWAETKATGWSIAGIAAVYVVLLPLRHLF
-36 VAVLVLDLWPG
+36 P
-47 LWATK
+47 ATTMIGG
-52 HASGWA
+52 A
-58 LAGLIAAFVV
+58 
-68 MLQLRHALPATAMIA
+68 ALPF
-83 GVALAMMTPFGG
+83 LG
-95 PALMVVLSYTAGR
+95 PATMVVLSYTAGR

-116 VITASIAFIAVVVFW
+116 VASTALTFVVVVLLW
-131 DEDPIMVEPVYGM
+131 DWDARPLEFDPVYGM
-144 LILITVFGVGVAL
+144 LILITIFGVGVAL

-168 EALVQAMQERE
+168 EALVQAMQDRE
-179 SRMRTEHKM
+179 ARMRGEHKM

-219 AGALSMDPTLGEKQR
+219 AGALALDPSLGEKQR

-240 RSAALTGMEE
+240 RSAALTGMGE

-266 DPATRTVESIDSLVS
+266 DPATRTAESIDSLVT

-300 LPSKVSHAAY
+300 LPSRVSHAAY

-319 ASKHAPGAAVQ
+319 AAKHAPGAAVQ

-344 RNNPSRNGMADGDP
+344 RNNPSRNGSPSGAP

-382 SGGFRLA
+382 SGGFRIA
-389 AVLPYEESALPD
+389 AVLPYEETALPD
-401 EPEDEQEE
+401 EPEDEQDET
-409 VESPRSIRKW
+409 ESPRGIRKW

-424 IAGMSI
+424 IAGASV
-430 VLAIIF
+430 VLAIII
-436 GGFTWLGSQPVT
+436 GGFTYLGAQPVT
-448 KVVPQEEYGQIYVGQ
+448 EVVSQENLDKIQEGQ
-463 PESEVMAQL
+463 PEADVRALL
-472 PAGDEPLVGEG
+472 PNGDEPLVADG
-483 ERKSQAEPEPQG
+483 ERKSQASPEPPG
-495 SRCVYHITDEQSY
+495 ARCVYHITDEQSY
-508 LDKGTRVV
+508 LAKGTRVV

-523 KLVEKKIHVQKD
+523 KLVEKKIHVQRTGQ
-535 SP
+535 

>member
-10 EGFREDTLARLRA
+10 EAFYADTLTRLKA
-23 LTPLRFAGEVLVL
+23 LTPVRVVGDVIVM
-36 VAVLVLDLWPG
+36 VAVILLDLWPG
-47 LWATK
+47 PWAEQK
-52 HASGWA
+52 ASGWTVVA
-58 LAGLIAAFVV
+58 FIAVYLV
-68 MLQLRHALPATAMIA
+68 LLPLRHLLPATVMIGGA
-83 GVALAMMTPFGG
+83 AIPFLG

-116 VITASIAFIAVVVFW
+116 VVSTAITFVVVVLLW
-131 DEDPIMVEPVYGM
+131 DWDARPIDIEPVYGM
-144 LILITVFGVGVAL
+144 LILVTIFGVGVAL

-168 EALVQAMQERE
+168 EALVQAMQDRE
-179 SRMRTEHKM
+179 ARMHVEHRM

-219 AGALSMDPTLGEKQR
+219 AGALALDPSLGEKQR

-266 DPATRTVESIDSLVS
+266 DPATRTVESIDSLVG

-300 LPSKVSHAAY
+300 LPSRVSHAAY

-344 RNNPSRNGMADGDP
+344 RNNPSRNGSPGGVP
-358 GVGLIGLTERVRV
+358 GVGLIGLSERVRL
-371 AGGILHVGALP
+371 AGGILHVGGLP
-382 SGGFRLA
+382 SGGFRIA
-389 AVLPYEESALPD
+389 AVLPYEETALPD
-401 EPEDEQEE
+401 EPEDEQDET
-409 VESPRSIRKW
+409 ESPRGIRKW
-419 AGVGS
+419 AGIGS
-424 IAGMSI
+424 IAGASI
-430 VLAIIF
+430 VLTVII
-436 GGFTWLGSQPVT
+436 GGFTYLGAQPVT
-448 KVVPQEEYGQIYVGQ
+448 EVVTQQNLDRIQEGQ
-463 PESEVMAQL
+463 PEAEVMALL
-472 PAGDEPLVGEG
+472 PAGDEPLVGDG
-483 ERKSQAEPEPQG
+483 ERKSQASPELPG
-495 SRCVYHITDEQSY
+495 ARCVYHITDEQSY
-508 LDKGTRVV
+508 LAKGTRVV

-523 KLVEKKIHVQKD
+523 KLIEKKIHVQRNN
-535 SP
+535 S

>member
-1 MITAVRTRA
+1 MITAVRARA
-10 EGFREDTLARLRA
+10 EAFRADTLARLKA
-23 LTPLRFAGEVLVL
+23 LTPVRVAGDVIVM
-36 VAVLVLDLWPG
+36 VAAILLDLWPG
-47 LWATK
+47 PWAQEQAK
-52 HASGWA
+52 SSGW
-58 LAGLIAAFVV
+58 LIVAFIACYVV
-68 MLQLRHALPATAMIA
+68 LLLSRHLLPATTMI
-83 GVALAMMTPFGG
+83 VAAAIPFLG

-108 RIESWVKA
+108 RVESWVKA
-116 VITASIAFIAVVVFW
+116 VAATSITFVVVMFSW
-131 DEDPIMVEPVYGM
+131 DRGPIDIGPVYGM
-144 LILITVFGVGVAL
+144 LILITIFGVGVAL

-168 EALVQAMQERE
+168 EALVQAMQDRE
-179 SRMRTEHKM
+179 ARMRVEHRM

-219 AGALSMDPTLGEKQR
+219 AGALALDPSLGDKQR

-266 DPATRTVESIDSLVS
+266 DPATRTVESIDSLVG

-300 LPSKVSHAAY
+300 LPSRVSHAAY

-319 ASKHAPGAAVQ
+319 AAKHAPGAAVQ

-344 RNNPSRNGMADGDP
+344 RNNPSRSGSAASEP
-358 GVGLIGLTERVRV
+358 GVGLIGLSERVRV

-382 SGGFRLA
+382 SGGFRIA
-389 AVLPYEESALPD
+389 AVLPYEDTGLPE
-401 EPEDEQEE
+401 EPEEDTQDEEPPTHQ
-409 VESPRSIRKW
+409 IRKW

-424 IAGMSI
+424 IAGASV
-430 VLAIIF
+430 VLAVII
-436 GGFTWLGSQPVT
+436 GGFTYLGSQPIT
-448 KVVPQEEYGQIYVGQ
+448 KVVSADDLARIQEGQ
-463 PESEVMAQL
+463 SEADVMALL
-472 PAGDEPLVGEG
+472 PHGDDPLLAGR
-483 ERKSQAEPEPQG
+483 ERSSQASPEPPG
-495 SRCVYHITDEQSY
+495 AHCLYHLTDEQSY

-523 KLVEKKIHVQKD
+523 KLVEKKIHVQKE
-535 SP
+535 SE

>member
-1 MITAVRTRA
+1 VRTRA
-10 EGFREDTLARLRA
+10 EAFRADNLARLSA
-23 LTPLRFAGEVLVL
+23 LTPLRLVGEALVV
-36 VAVLVLDLWPG
+36 VAVVVLDLWPG

-52 HASGWA
+52 TASGWI
-58 LAGLIAAFVV
+58 LAGLICAFLV
-68 MLQLRHALPATAMIA
+68 LLALRHALPATAMIV
-83 GVALAMMTPFGG
+83 GVALAMMTPYGG
-95 PALMVVLSYTAGR
+95 PALMVVISYTAGR
-108 RIESWVKA
+108 RIESWIKA
-116 VITASIAFIAVVVFW
+116 VTVAAVTFLAVIVFW
-131 DEDPIMVEPVYGM
+131 DEYPIMVQPVYGM

-168 EALVQAMQERE
+168 EALVLAMQERE
-179 SRMRTEHKM
+179 ARMRTEHKM

-219 AGALSMDPTLGEKQR
+219 AGALSMDPSLNEKQS

-300 LPSKVSHAAY
+300 LQSKVSHAAY

-319 ASKHAPGAAVQ
+319 AAKHAPGAAVQ

-344 RNNPSRNGMADGDP
+344 RNNPSRDGSPRRDP

-371 AGGILHVGALP
+371 AGGMLHVGSLP

-389 AVLPYEESALPD
+389 AVLPYEETTLPD

-409 VESPRSIRKW
+409 ATPPRRIRKW

-424 IAGMSI
+424 IAGMSV
-430 VLAIIF
+430 VLAVIF

-448 KVVPQEEYGQIYVGQ
+448 KVVSQEKFDRMSVGQ
-463 PESEVMAQL
+463 PESEVMTLL
-472 PAGDEPLVGEG
+472 PPGDEPLVGDG
-483 ERKSQAEPEPQG
+483 ERKSQAAPEPPG
-495 SRCVYHITDEQSY
+495 ARCIYHIMDEQSY
-508 LDKGTRVV
+508 LDEGTRVV
-516 RFCFRDG
+516 RFCFQDG

-535 SP
+535 NP

>member
-1 MITAVRTRA
+1 MITAVRARA
-10 EGFREDTLARLRA
+10 EAFRADNLARLKA
-23 LTPLRFAGEVLVL
+23 LTPVRVVGDVIVIVGAIL
-36 VAVLVLDLWPG
+36 LDLWPG
-47 LWATK
+47 PWAENK
-52 HASGWA
+52 ASGWA
-58 LAGLIAAFVV
+58 LVAFIAVYLV
-68 MLQLRHALPATAMIA
+68 LLPVRHALPATAMVA
-83 GVALAMMTPFGG
+83 GAAIPFGG
-95 PALMVVLSYTAGR
+95 PAAMVVLSYTAGR

-116 VITASIAFIAVVVFW
+116 VVSTTITFVVVVLLW
-131 DEDPIMVEPVYGM
+131 DWDARPIDVDPVYAM
-144 LILITVFGVGVAL
+144 LILITIFGVGVAL

-168 EALVQAMQERE
+168 EALVRAMQDRE
-179 SRMRTEHKM
+179 ARMRGEQK
-188 LSRQVRLRERSRIA
+188 LVSRQVRLRERSRIA

-219 AGALSMDPTLGEKQR
+219 AGALALDPSLGDKQR

-266 DPATRTVESIDSLVS
+266 DPATRTVESIDSLVG

-300 LPSKVSHAAY
+300 LPSRVSHAAY

-319 ASKHAPGAAVQ
+319 AAKHAPGAAVQ

-344 RNNPSRNGMADGDP
+344 RNNPARNGSSVREP

-382 SGGFRLA
+382 SGGFRIA
-389 AVLPYEESALPD
+389 AVLPYEETALPD
-401 EPEDEQEE
+401 EPEDEQDES
-409 VESPRSIRKW
+409 ESPRRIRKW

-424 IAGMSI
+424 IAGASV
-430 VLAIIF
+430 VLAIII
-436 GGFTWLGSQPVT
+436 GGFTYLGAQPVT
-448 KVVPQEEYGQIYVGQ
+448 DVVMQENLDKIQEGQLEADVLRL
-463 PESEVMAQL
+463 L
-472 PAGDEPLVGEG
+472 PSGDELVIGDG
-483 ERKSQAEPEPQG
+483 DRTSDASPEPPG
-495 SRCVYHITDEQSY
+495 ARCVYHVTDEQSY
-508 LDKGTRVV
+508 RDNGTRVV

-523 KLVEKKIHVQKD
+523 KLVEKKIHVQRAGQ
-535 SP
+535 